1 MIVSDT
7 YGQIQTPS
15 ENNSDY
21 SAVATALGAPFAFP
35 ANIPP
40 GAYATTVMSFEAQ
53 NGTAPGSVG
62 GTFATAALM
71 TKGFVQ

>member
-1 MIVSDT
+1 MIVSDQ
-7 YGQIQTPS
+7 YGSIATPS
-15 ENNSDY
+15 ENNSDF

-35 ANIPP
+35 TNIPS
-40 GAYATTVMSFEAQ
+40 GAHATAVMAFEAQ
-53 NGTAPGSVG
+53 NGSVPGSVG

>member
-1 MIVSDT
+1 MVISDS
-7 YGQIQTPS
+7 YGSIQTPS
-15 ENNSDY
+15 ENNSDF

-35 ANIPP
+35 ANMPA
-40 GAYATTVMSFEAQ
+40 GAQAAAVMTFEAQ
-53 NGTAPGSVG
+53 NGSLPGSVG